1 MNVDKSRMTEHIMVN
16 LSLTEQDYLAGN
28 GEGVWV
34 LVDPETKKAHDT
46 DVTGEGYIGILDN
59 DSFYYPGLNHGE
71 LLPFEMRGECRPV
84 ADFHSFLSELTKLTP
99 EGKELL
105 LRQIAQRRVQECKP
119 PICYG
124 CQFCGDKHSFP
135 EPNDLIE
142 TDPENPLLKHY
153 YCCCGDCDLYE
164 KDITGLG
171 IQECE
176 HFKEL

>member
-1 MNVDKSRMTEHIMVN
+1 MSEINRDAMTEHIMVN
-16 LSLTEQDYLAGN
+16 LPLTEQDYLAGN

-34 LVDPETKKAHDT
+34 LVDPETKKAHDL
-46 DVTGEGYIGILDN
+46 DASGEGYVGILDN

-71 LLPFEMRGECRPV
+71 LLPFEMRGERRPV
-84 ADFHSFLSELTKLTP
+84 ADFHSFLSGMTKLTP

-105 LRQIAQRRVQECKP
+105 IRQIAQHHAQECKP
-119 PICYG
+119 PICCD

-142 TDPENPLLKHY
+142 TDPEDPTLKRFY
-153 YCCCGDCDLYE
+153 CCGDCDLYE

-176 HFKEL
+176 HFEEL